1 MLVVSALKEIG
12 SSNVTEDDLMKIKS
26 ALSHDTREN
35 ILADL
40 SLAPMWIRKIILSMR
55 VLSTN

>member
-12 SSNVTEDDLMKIKS
+12 SSNVTENDLMKIKS
-26 ALSHDTREN
+26 VLSHDTKEN

-40 SLAPMWIRKIILSMR
+40 SLAPMWIRKIILSIF
-55 VLSTN
+55 